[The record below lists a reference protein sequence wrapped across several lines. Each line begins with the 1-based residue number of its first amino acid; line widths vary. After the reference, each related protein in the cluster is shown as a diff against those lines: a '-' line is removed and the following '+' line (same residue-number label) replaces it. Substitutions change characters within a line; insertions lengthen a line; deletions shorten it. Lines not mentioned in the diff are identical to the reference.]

1 MRRMSPTARNPEA
14 QPRHGRRAVAR
25 RRPAPPRW
33 RRAARRF
40 GLAGM
45 LLLAISAGAYW
56 FRHSAIP
63 SEAGQR
69 FAKAVADLGT
79 AAGFRLQR
87 ITVDGRVFTPRED
100 LLAALDLRLGEPML
114 EIDPAILKQ
123 RIEKLGWVRSA
134 AVDRRLPGEIH
145 IQLTEA
151 VPAALWQNGGRFQV
165 IDRAGHLIGEAAPK
179 NFIQLPVLAGDRAP
193 EHADALFTM
202 LAGEPDLAPR
212 VRAAVWV
219 GDRRWNLRFDNGVD
233 VKLPADSP
241 QAAWSLLAKLE
252 REQRLLARD
261 ITVIDMR
268 LPDRLVVR
276 MGPAAELRQP
286 GNET

>member
-1 MRRMSPTARNPEA
+1 MRRMNATARNPAAE
-14 QPRHGRRAVAR
+14 PRGGRKAIVR

-33 RRAARRF
+33 RRTAWRF
-40 GLAGM
+40 GLAGTM
-45 LLLAISAGAYW
+45 LLAVSAGAYW

-63 SEAGQR
+63 SEVEQR
-69 FAKAVADLGT
+69 YAKAVADLGT

-100 LLAALDLRLGEPML
+100 LLAALDLSLGEPML
-114 EIDPAILKQ
+114 EIDPAALKQ

-151 VPAALWQNGGRFQV
+151 VPAAIWQSSGHFQV

-179 NFIQLPVLAGDRAP
+179 NFVQLPVLAGDRAP
-193 EHADALFTM
+193 QHADALFTM
-202 LAGEPDLAPR
+202 LAAEPDLASR

-241 QAAWSLLAKLE
+241 QAAWSMLAKLE

-286 GNET
+286 GSET

>member
-1 MRRMSPTARNPEA
+1 MRRMSATERNPEA
-14 QPRHGRRAVAR
+14 EPRGGRRAVAR

-33 RRAARRF
+33 RRTVRRF
-40 GLAGM
+40 GLAGT
-45 LLLAISAGAYW
+45 LLLAIGAGSYW
-56 FRHSAIP
+56 LGHSAIP
-63 SEAGQR
+63 SQVEQR
-69 FAKAVADLGT
+69 LGKTFADLGT

-114 EIDPAILKQ
+114 EIDPAALRR

-134 AVDRRLPGEIH
+134 AVERRLPGEIH

-151 VPAALWQNGGRFQV
+151 VPAALWQTSDQFQV
-165 IDRAGHLIGEAAPK
+165 IDRAGHVIGEAQPK
-179 NFIQLPVLAGDRAP
+179 NFLQLPILAGDHAP
-193 EHADALFTM
+193 QHADALFTM
-202 LAGEPDLAPR
+202 LATEPALAPL

-219 GDRRWNLRFDNGVD
+219 GDRRWNLLFDNGVN

-241 QAAWSLLAKLE
+241 LAAWSMLAKLE

-276 MGPAAELRQP
+276 LGPAAELRQT

>member
-1 MRRMSPTARNPEA
+1 MRRLSATSRNPEA
-14 QPRHGRRAVAR
+14 QPRSGRKAVAR

-33 RRAARRF
+33 RRGAWRL
-40 GLAGM
+40 GLAVM
-45 LLLAISAGAYW
+45 LLLALSGGGFW
-56 FRHSAIP
+56 LRHSAVP
-63 SEAGQR
+63 AVAEQR
-69 FAKAVADLGT
+69 LGRIVADLGT
-79 AAGFRLQR
+79 QAGFRLQR

-114 EIDPAILKQ
+114 EIDPAALKL

-145 IQLTEA
+145 VQLTEA
-151 VPAALWQNGGRFQV
+151 VPAALWQSSGHFQV
-165 IDRAGHLIGEAAPK
+165 IDRAGHLIGEAAPQ
-179 NFIQLPVLAGDRAP
+179 NFVKLPVLAGDRAP
-193 EHADALFTM
+193 QHADALFTM
-202 LAGEPDLAPR
+202 LAVEPDLAPR

-276 MGPAAELRQP
+276 LGPAAALRQP